1 MYEILNVA
9 TSFDGENLNRESSA
23 ALALETGSD
32 VYVKVRITVDS
43 TKHVQPIVQTQ
54 VQEKPVTAS
63 KIEHEVLKYKTI
75 TKYSYYESG
84 EKYVK
89 VLLSDLA
96 GLDKHP
102 KDKIT
107 VDF

>member
-1 MYEILNVA
+1 M
-9 TSFDGENLNRESSA
+9 
-23 ALALETGSD
+23 
-32 VYVKVRITVDS
+32 
-43 TKHVQPIVQTQ
+43 
-54 VQEKPVTAS
+54 
-63 KIEHEVLKYKTI
+63 LKYKTI

>member
-1 MYEILNVA
+1 M
-9 TSFDGENLNRESSA
+9 
-23 ALALETGSD
+23 
-32 VYVKVRITVDS
+32 
-43 TKHVQPIVQTQ
+43 
-54 VQEKPVTAS
+54 
-63 KIEHEVLKYKTI
+63 LKYKTI

-107 VDF
+107 VDFQTRSFTVKVDDYKGENL